1 MWRLLLQ
8 TYFNFFVIGYAI
20 DLLALVN
27 GATILLKIQNLLQLV
42 L

>member
-20 DLLALVN
+20 DLLAFSEWCDN
-27 GATILLKIQNLLQLV
+27 SQKK
-42 L
+42 